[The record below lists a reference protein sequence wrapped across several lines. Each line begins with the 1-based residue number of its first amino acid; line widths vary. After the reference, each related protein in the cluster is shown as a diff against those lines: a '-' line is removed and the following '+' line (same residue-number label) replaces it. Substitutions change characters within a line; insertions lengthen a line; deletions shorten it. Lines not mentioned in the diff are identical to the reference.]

1 MGQKSERT
9 NFASEFYVLA
19 TLHRLDLEPLL
30 TLGNKKSVDIVLYDN
45 KRTYTIDVKGM
56 VSKTSWLLGTHK
68 PETIPNH
75 FYILVTYLNKIND
88 INIIPECYILTSK
101 EIQNFVK
108 LTKKGYVVN
117 YNKMRDEGLKHKENW
132 TVLKQKN

>member
-30 TLGNKKSVDIVLYDN
+30 TLGNKKSVDIVLQND
-45 KRTYTIDVKGM
+45 KGTITIDVKGM

-68 PETIPNH
+68 PEIITNH
-75 FYILVTYLNKIND
+75 FYVLVTYLNKIGD
-88 INIIPECYILTSK
+88 INIKPESYILSSK
-101 EIQNFVK
+101 EIQKFIK
-108 LTKKGYVVN
+108 LTGKGYVIN
-117 YNKMRDEGLKHKENW
+117 YNKMRDEGTSHKENW
-132 TVLKQKN
+132 TALK